1 MKNWKKIAEANDLR
15 IPESDLERIV
25 PALETLEAAFRPLVK
40 TIPDEI
46 EPAITFRII
55 PEPAE

>member
-15 IPESDLERIV
+15 IPESDLERIA
-25 PALETLEAAFRPLVK
+25 PALEILEAAFRPLAK

-55 PEPAE
+55 PERAE

>member
-1 MKNWKKIAEANDLR
+1 MKNWKKIAEAHDLR
-15 IPESDLERIV
+15 IPETDLERIV
-25 PALETLEAAFRPLVK
+25 PALETLEAAFRPLAK

-46 EPAITFRII
+46 EPAITFRSI